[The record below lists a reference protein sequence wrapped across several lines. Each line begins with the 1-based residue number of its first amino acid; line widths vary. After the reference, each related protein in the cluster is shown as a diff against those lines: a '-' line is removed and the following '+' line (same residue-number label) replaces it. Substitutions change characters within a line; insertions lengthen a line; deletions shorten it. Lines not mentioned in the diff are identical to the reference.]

1 MLGINELKLSELDSD
16 SNISGTSTIDVMEV
30 TPSYSFC
37 KDAVAP
43 LFYNEECDG
52 FSMIV
57 NKFDGN
63 SNVPSP
69 SIVDVM
75 ETFIDV
81 STPTKMSNNFDIS
94 GPLNTDVMETSN
106 LDIQVPITPKIMM
119 NTTKKSTERKSVFG
133 DFKADDLNTPR
144 KRKRYRDISQQTV
157 SNYKCRVKLLYNK
170 NMWLNNKVKHLCQLI
185 DHLKDE
191 SKISDNCFSVLK
203 SSKVYRRSTLLSC
216 FFINAKSRSHGKNEC
231 PLCGKKT

>member
-1 MLGINELKLSELDSD
+1 YVFNDSELDSD

-43 LFYNEECDG
+43 LFYDEEYE
-52 FSMIV
+52 
-57 NKFDGN
+57 FDGN

-81 STPTKMSNNFDIS
+81 TTPTKMSNNFDIS

-119 NTTKKSTERKSVFG
+119 NTTKKFTERKSVFG

-185 DHLKDE
+185 DHLKEE
-191 SKISDNCFSVLK
+191 SKISDNCFCVLK
-203 SSKVYRRSTLLSC
+203 VSDKSK
-216 FFINAKSRSHGKNEC
+216 INQK
-231 PLCGKKT
+231 